1 MGRNNQIVCSRTGR
15 PIKKRVIYLACEG
28 GSSGTE
34 GKYIRQLCDHYNCS
48 IVWVYPKPL
57 NDPLQ
62 LVQTAIKFSKLQEAR
77 PNSHLWVIFDNDIPD
92 RVHMAFEAAEQ
103 YNNSLKNN
111 STKYLNINIA
121 FNAPS
126 IETFGL
132 LCCGIT
138 KISTNAKTNQQQL
151 CHPTMPNY
159 SHKKSPKTSP
169 HFDFNTM
176 ESGYD
181 FAITQAKQWE
191 HSLNGDPEYT
201 AHIFAGIYK
210 LTEQIKN
217 S

>member
-28 GSSGTE
+28 GSCGTE
-34 GKYIRQLCDHYNCS
+34 GKYIRQLCDAYDCS
-48 IVWVYPKPL
+48 LVLIYPKPL
-57 NDPLQ
+57 NDPLN
-62 LVQTAIKFSKLQEAR
+62 LVKFAIGFSSAQKAH
-77 PNSHLWVIFDNDIPD
+77 PNSHLWVIFDNDKPE
-92 RVHMAFEAAEQ
+92 RVKQAFEEAKR
-103 YNNSLKNN
+103 YNDSLK
-111 STKYLNINIA
+111 STKYLNVNIA